1 MMNLDDMYSFLKN
14 YIDKIYS
21 LKKEEIKQ
29 LFIDYKTKE
38 VGENIANIKNVGDN
52 INAIKTTNDNINNI
66 TKVGTNIESVKT
78 TASSIGNVNTV
89 SNSIDNINTTANNIN
104 NVNTVANI
112 KDNINN
118 VANDKSNIDTVS
130 SNISNVNKVAG
141 SISNVNITAGS
152 IENVNTYAKTYLG
165 AKDSDPTTRNDGSN
179 LQVGDLYFNTT
190 INKMKVYNSDGV
202 WQLASSAVN
211 GIKKTQLFIADGIT
225 KEFNVEGGFDATYA
239 DIYLNGVNVTK
250 DVDVSDGQNIKFNIE
265 PNNGDEIY
273 GVFYGSFQIAD
284 TLPSNSDG
292 TTTGDITFSNKN
304 KGVILLDRSK
314 TDDDGN
320 PIKYRL
326 FIDDGNL
333 GIEEL

>member
-1 MMNLDDMYSFLKN
+1 MADRVVIELPDVAGRLDSDF
-14 YIDKIYS
+14 
-21 LKKEEIKQ
+21 
-29 LFIDYKTKE
+29 
-38 VGENIANIKNVGDN
+38 
-52 INAIKTTNDNINNI
+52 IKTADAFLDKLPQFSDDLNALAPDIK
-66 TKVGTNIESVKT
+66 KVADSF
-78 TASSIGNVNTV
+78 
-89 SNSIDNINTTANNIN
+89 N
-104 NVNTVANI
+104 NVNTVAG
-112 KDNINN
+112 
-118 VANDKSNIDTVS
+118 SID
-130 SNISNVNKVAG
+130 NVNTV
-141 SISNVNITAGS
+141 AGS
-152 IENVNTYAKTYLG
+152 IENINNLGPIHSEIKTCADNINSIEWVGDVYLG
-165 AKDSDPTTRNDGSN
+165 PKDSDPDKRNDGSD
-179 LQVGDLYFNTT
+179 LQEGDLYFNTT